1 MTNGRAATIAYY
13 VSGHGFGH
21 ARRSRQV
28 SLALTGLRPDIRMVV
43 RTAAPA
49 KLFDGIA
56 NTSVEPPIELFD
68 PGVVE
73 RDTLTI
79 DPAASVER
87 LAEVL
92 SRRDRI
98 VEGEAEFLRGVGAG
112 LAVSDIPFLAA
123 DAAEAARVPAIA
135 VGNFTWDWIFEPFAG
150 GSNQALIEQIRR
162 SHDKFEAI
170 LHLPLG
176 HEVTRFRKVVE
187 VPLLA
192 SPAKLDRATTLR
204 RLGLDEKD
212 ARPRVLI
219 ALRGGFAPEAMIAAA
234 GQSPEVQFLVNQAI
248 ENPPENLRVI
258 DSWAEVDFSDILGA
272 CDASI
277 SKLGYGILSDCIA
290 NRTALLYPPRT
301 GFREDEISRKVCPR
315 YMRMRE
321 ISREDFAAGNWRR
334 ELTLLLGQA
343 PAPNSMLIN
352 GDRVIAELVSESV

>member
-1 MTNGRAATIAYY
+1 MKNGRATTIAYY

-28 SLALTGLRPDIRMVV
+28 LLALAKLRPDVRMIV

-49 KLFDGIA
+49 KLFDGIP
-56 NTSVEPPIELFD
+56 NTSLQPPIELFD

-79 DPAASVER
+79 DPTASVAR

-98 VEGEAEFLRGVGAG
+98 VEAEAEFLRGVGAD
-112 LAVSDIPFLAA
+112 LVVSDIPFLAA
-123 DAAEAARVPAIA
+123 DAAEAVGIRAIA

-150 GSNQALIEQIRR
+150 PSNEPLIEQIRR
-162 SHDKFEAI
+162 SHEKFEML

-176 HEVTRFRKVVE
+176 HEVTRFGKVVE

-192 SPAKLDRATTLR
+192 SPARLDRATTLYK
-204 RLGLDEKD
+204 LGLDEKD
-212 ARPRVLI
+212 TRPRVLI
-219 ALRGGFAPEAMIAAA
+219 ALRGGLAPGAIIEAAN
-234 GQSPEVQFLVNQAI
+234 QSPEVQFLVNQAI
-248 ENPPENLRVI
+248 ENPPTNLRVI
-258 DSWAEVDFSDILGA
+258 HPAAEVDFSDILGA
-272 CDASI
+272 CEVAI

-290 NRTALLYPPRT
+290 NETALLYPSRV
-301 GFREDEISRKVCPR
+301 GFREDEISGRVCPR

-321 ISREDFAAGNWRR
+321 ISGADFETGNWRG
-334 ELTLLLGQA
+334 ELMALLRQA
-343 PAPNSMLIN
+343 PASESMPIN
-352 GDRVIAELVSESV
+352 GDRVIAEFVAESV